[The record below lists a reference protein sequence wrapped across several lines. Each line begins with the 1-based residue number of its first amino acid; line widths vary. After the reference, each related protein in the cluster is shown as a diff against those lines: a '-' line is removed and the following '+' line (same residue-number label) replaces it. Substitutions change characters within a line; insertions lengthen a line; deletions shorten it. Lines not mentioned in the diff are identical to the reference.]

1 MRKLRQRIKAKRMI
15 YLIFTFQLI
24 ILNAVAQILLALLMY
39 TAVSYCTLLKKNL
52 SECTLLKMLCTQSTA
67 EVNVDAIS
75 QHAMSALKK
84 IVTSHFYFHTCRE
97 ISLEFCDL
105 KGKGVQLL

>member
-1 MRKLRQRIKAKRMI
+1 
-15 YLIFTFQLI
+15 
-24 ILNAVAQILLALLMY
+24 
-39 TAVSYCTLLKKNL
+39 
-52 SECTLLKMLCTQSTA
+52 MLCTQSTA